1 MDNTKL
7 KEVKLKEVEIYAD
20 GATRKNPG
28 KSGWGTILLYYSN
41 GKEYRREIK
50 GGVRKSTN
58 NRMELRAIISGLN
71 LLKEPCEVTV
81 YTDSQYVTNPFNLGW
96 LKRWEEKNWED
107 VKNLDLWQELLKH
120 CQIHTVRFVWVKGHA
135 GNLNQER
142 ADYLANLGLME
153 KEPII
158 DLVYE
163 QVIAQENLKLSA

>member
-1 MDNTKL
+1 MDNT
-7 KEVKLKEVEIYAD
+7 KLKEVEIYAD

-28 KSGWGTILLYYSN
+28 KSGWGAILLYYVN

-58 NRMELRAIISGLN
+58 NRMELRAIISGLS
-71 LLKEPCEVTV
+71 LLKEACQVTV

-96 LKRWEEKNWED
+96 LKKWQEKDWED
-107 VKNLDLWQELLKH
+107 VKNLDLWQELVKL
-120 CQIHTVRFVWVKGHA
+120 CEIHTVKFVWVKGHS

-142 ADYLANLGLME
+142 ADYLANLGLIE
-153 KEPII
+153 REPII

-163 QVIAQENLKLSA
+163 QVIAQENLSLLSA